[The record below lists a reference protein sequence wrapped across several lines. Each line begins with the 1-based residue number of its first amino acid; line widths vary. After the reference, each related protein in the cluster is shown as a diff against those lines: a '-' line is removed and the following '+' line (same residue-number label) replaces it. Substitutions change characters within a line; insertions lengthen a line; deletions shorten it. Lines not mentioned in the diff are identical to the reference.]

1 MQQRSFDAAAMLQL
15 VQEEKATDIHIVPTQ
30 LVTLLAL
37 PDIEKYDLSSLKRIW
52 YGASP
57 MPKELLKKGIERF
70 GTIFMQGYGQSE
82 SGPEVTFLSKKS
94 HQILGKSLEEQKKLA
109 SCGQPSLGVHVR
121 VVDDKNNDVE
131 PYTIG
136 EIILK
141 SRAMMVE
148 YWHKP
153 DETRDVLIGG
163 WLHTGDLGYYDRE
176 GYIYIVDRKKDM
188 IISGGE
194 NVYPREIE
202 EVLYQHPEVSEVAVI
217 GVPDEVWIERVHAL
231 IVLKKGEHTTGNEI
245 IDFCK
250 QHLARYKAPK
260 SVEFVE
266 SLPKN
271 PQGKILKKELRE
283 KYWKRSERKI

>member
-1 MQQRSFDAAAMLQL
+1 LAISGASSTEEGNVIMQQRSFDAAAMLQL
-15 VQEEKATDIHIVPTQ
+15 VQQEKATDIHIVPTQ

-94 HQILGKSLEEQKKLA
+94 HQILGKSLEEQRKLA

-153 DETRDVLIGG
+153 DETRDVLIDG
-163 WLHTGDLGYYDRE
+163 WLPGDLGY
-176 GYIYIVDRKKDM
+176 
-188 IISGGE
+188 
-194 NVYPREIE
+194 
-202 EVLYQHPEVSEVAVI
+202 
-217 GVPDEVWIERVHAL
+217 
-231 IVLKKGEHTTGNEI
+231 
-245 IDFCK
+245 
-250 QHLARYKAPK
+250 
-260 SVEFVE
+260 
-266 SLPKN
+266 
-271 PQGKILKKELRE
+271 
-283 KYWKRSERKI
+283 